1 MAVQQEIKS
10 QLAKLLATEDIVVEH
25 KYCETAQFNVQT
37 RVLTLPMWEKASNY
51 VYDMLVGHEVG
62 HALFTPNVDPPK
74 DVPHQF
80 MNVCE
85 DARIEKLMKRK
96 YLGIA
101 KSFFRGYSE
110 MHEEDFFEIDGK
122 DISNFN
128 LADRANLY
136 FKIGSFTDIP
146 FSAPEK
152 EIISLIYNAET
163 FTETIAAAKAL
174 YNFCQQET
182 QQKEQEQIS
191 PATEGIQSELFKQ
204 PTPDS
209 DSDTGDSDT
218 DSTGDIDSSLP
229 NSNSDAPVESGIG
242 DTDSDTR
249 SRNSNAPIEPEVQ
262 TADSLMGKLKDLT
275 DNATSEN
282 VYVEIPQVN
291 LESVIVPNK
300 RIHEICDNH
309 FIDASLK
316 YDAASKE
323 RGAVPED
330 LKYLYP
336 DTTFEHPD
344 SEYAKFK
351 KDAQKE
357 VSYLVKEFE
366 CRKSASAYARAATS
380 RTGILD
386 TRNLHTYK
394 FNEDLFKKVT
404 ILPDGKNHGLIFILD
419 WSGSMGEVLLDTI
432 KQLYNLIWFCKKVSI
447 PFDVYAF
454 TNEYPHHAMEEDR
467 HGNYVRSLAYTAKSG
482 LAAVGE
488 HFSLMNFFSSDVKA
502 KDLDNQLLNIW
513 RIAYAHRGYGSRLY
527 DIPLGMHLSG
537 TPLNEAMVCL
547 HEIIP
552 QFKNKNGVEK
562 VQCVVLTDGEA
573 HPLCYHREVHRPWED
588 EPYMGVNQLGYDS
601 YLRNR
606 KTGNT
611 YNFNGHW
618 YTFTRV
624 LLRDLKDSFPDTN
637 FIGIRILANRD
648 AGSFIRTY
656 SSDYEETEKL
666 TKSWKKNK
674 SFSLRC
680 AGYDTYFGL
689 SSAALD
695 NDTDFEVKEDATKAQ
710 IRSAFKKSLNSKKMN
725 KKILGEFVELVA

>member
-1 MAVQQEIKS
+1 MTVKQEVKG
-10 QLAKLLATEDIVVEH
+10 QLAKLLATEDLIVEH
-25 KYCETAQFNVQT
+25 KRVETAQFNVQT
-37 RVLTLPMWEKASNY
+37 RVLTLPVWDKASDY

-62 HALFTPNVDPPK
+62 HALYTPDEEWWEEYDINPNFV
-74 DVPHQF
+74 
-80 MNVCE
+80 NIAE
-85 DARIEKLMKRK
+85 DARVEKLMKRK
-96 YLGIA
+96 YAGIA
-101 KSFFRGYSE
+101 KTFYRGYNDLNNS
-110 MHEEDFFEIDGK
+110 DFFEVDGK
-122 DISNFN
+122 DINSLN
-128 LADRANLY
+128 LADRANLH
-136 FKIGSFTDIP
+136 FKIGAFTNISFST
-146 FSAPEK
+146 PEK
-152 EIISLIYNAET
+152 EIIDLIANAET
-163 FTETIAAAKAL
+163 FTETLSAAEAL
-174 YNFCQQET
+174 YNFCKQELENK
-182 QQKEQEQIS
+182 QKEE
-191 PATEGIQSELFKQ
+191 TESNSGIDLQ
-204 PTPDS
+204 
-209 DSDTGDSDT
+209 G
-218 DSTGDIDSSLP
+218 GG
-229 NSNSDAPVESGIG
+229 NSNSDDSNYSESTVDESGTNASVENRSG
-242 DTDSDTR
+242 SDDNNTR
-249 SRNSNAPIEPEVQ
+249 VDAGSPVVEEVAPTNEEPQVE
-262 TADSLMGKLKDLT
+262 TAAALEQALKDL
-275 DNATSEN
+275 S
-282 VYVEIPQVN
+282 N
-291 LESVIVPNK
+291 LEGRESTYFELPKVDLEKIIVSNED
-300 RIHEICDNH
+300 IHNNCNTHWVD
-309 FIDASLK
+309 
-316 YDAASKE
+316 
-323 RGAVPED
+323 
-330 LKYLYP
+330 
-336 DTTFEHPD
+336 
-344 SEYAKFK
+344 YAKNSERSYEDIFINVDLDFIQFK
-351 KDAQKE
+351 RDAQKE
-357 VSYLVKEFE
+357 VNYLVKEFE
-366 CRKSASAYARAATS
+366 CKKSASAYARAATA

-482 LAAVGE
+482 LASVGE
-488 HFSLMNFFSSDVKA
+488 LFSLMNFFTSDVKA

-513 RIAYAHRGYGSRLY
+513 RIAYAHRTYGCRYY

-666 TKSWKKNK
+666 TRSWKKNK

-695 NDTDFEVKEDATKAQ
+695 NDTEFEVKEDATKAQ
-710 IRSAFKKSLNSKKMN
+710 IKSAFKKSLNSKKMN